1 MNEENERETEWKKNW
16 EKETHKTD
24 DHSERERE
32 RHAQKIYVTI
42 VKPAI
47 YGPSAMVI
55 SE

>member
-1 MNEENERETEWKKNW
+1 MNAKWNGKKIGKKKRIKQMIIARERKRG
-16 EKETHKTD
+16 THK
-24 DHSERERE
+24 
-32 RHAQKIYVTI
+32 KIYVTI